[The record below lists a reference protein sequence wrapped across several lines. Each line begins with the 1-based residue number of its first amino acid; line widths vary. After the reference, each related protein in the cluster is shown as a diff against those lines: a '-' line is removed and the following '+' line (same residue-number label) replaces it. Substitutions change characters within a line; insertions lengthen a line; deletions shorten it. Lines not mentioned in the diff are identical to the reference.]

1 MIKNAW
7 IGNIFEFGLKV
18 IEENKGYE
26 AALKLDVSQLIT
38 EYISEQYNNI
48 LWIKSTFDLR
58 KQNSEEDTREFLQHN
73 GLDAMLVEPMK
84 NPRVKLVGRYETDK
98 KRAFLI
104 PKYMKEWC
112 VERQLDYSSLMQDL
126 KETLGAKKVRTR
138 ITKGTHMDLLSDVIV
153 FTLNYNASDEED

>member
-1 MIKNAW
+1 
-7 IGNIFEFGLKV
+7 
-18 IEENKGYE
+18 
-26 AALKLDVSQLIT
+26 
-38 EYISEQYNNI
+38 
-48 LWIKSTFDLR
+48 
-58 KQNSEEDTREFLQHN
+58 
-73 GLDAMLVEPMK
+73 MLVEPMK

-126 KETLGAKKVRTR
+126 KETLGAKKIRTR